1 MKAVLANAVYTLAEG
16 TVLEVE
22 ATSKRLAYSAS
33 LVSAASRHRPSF
45 HQTNTMSDPL
55 SNMRQAQIV

>member
-33 LVSAASRHRPSF
+33 LVSAASRH
-45 HQTNTMSDPL
+45 
-55 SNMRQAQIV
+55 